1 MTTPESPR
9 VSWLRLV
16 LAIAR
21 SSIAS
26 MYQNWAL
33 ASFSLVAAFAIWF
46 IVEDVENPRVTLRFP
61 AEGLPAAIPVEAR
74 NAGNLIMKDSFAVA
88 VVLEGRDDDLENLV
102 PGDFRAY
109 VDVQDMQPGI
119 EDVREVKVESRR
131 SGVSVIEVIPSAVRV
146 TVVEPEERELPV
158 TIRRSGQ
165 VAAGYQEVEAATTV
179 DPATVVISGL
189 PERVASVRSVDLDV
203 NLSGVRDN
211 TTIEG
216 DLVARSQSGAQV
228 VVTITPARARA
239 TLQIEQTFVQRTLP
253 VEVLTTGDVA
263 SGYMITNVKV
273 EPATVAVTGPQAVVT
288 GLTRLTTPP
297 LDVSGAR
304 TDQTL
309 IRTIDEPQ
317 NTSLGRPSVTVT
329 VEIRP
334 IECATGPAGAPCG
347 GTTFVVGPTFEG
359 APPGLTHS
367 GFYSVEVKITG
378 PLTQLRDLK
387 PGDIKVTVS
396 LAGGATGTRGYPVI
410 VSVPSGLK
418 AEPVPNLQVTL
429 VALSSGSGQ

>member
-1 MTTPESPR
+1 MIAPSR
-9 VSWLRLV
+9 SRFSWLQLT
-16 LAIAR
+16 LAVFR
-21 SSIAS
+21 SAAAS
-26 MYQNWAL
+26 VYRNWLL

-46 IVEDVENPRVTLRFP
+46 IVEDAENPRVTVRFP

-88 VVLEGRDDDLENLV
+88 VVLEGRDDDLDNLV

-109 VDVQDMQPGI
+109 VDVQGMQAGI

-131 SGVSVIEVIPSAVRV
+131 SGVQVVEVIPSSVRV
-146 TVVEPEERELPV
+146 TVVEPQEREMPV

-165 VAAGYQEVEAATTV
+165 VAAGYQEVEQATTIE
-179 DPATVVISGL
+179 PATVVISGL

-228 VVTITPARARA
+228 VVTITPARAKA
-239 TLQIEQTFVQRTLP
+239 SIQVEQTFVQRTLP

-273 EPATVAVTGPQAVVT
+273 EPATVVVTGPQTVVA
-288 GLTRLTTPP
+288 GLTKLTTQP

-309 IRTIDEPQ
+309 IRTIDEPA

-329 VEIRP
+329 VEIRA
-334 IECATGPAGAPCG
+334 IECGTGEAGTPCG
-347 GTTFVVGPTFEG
+347 GATLVVGPAFENTP
-359 APPGLTHS
+359 AGLTHS
-367 GFYSVEVKITG
+367 GVYSVEVKVSG
-378 PLTQLRDLK
+378 PLTQIRDLE
-387 PGDIKVTVS
+387 PGDIKVVVS
-396 LAGGATGTRGYPVI
+396 LAGGTAGTRGYPVT
-410 VSVPSGLK
+410 VTLPGGLK

-429 VALSSGSGQ
+429 VSVPGGAGQ

>member
-1 MTTPESPR
+1 MTMPESPR
-9 VSWLRLV
+9 FSSPRLV
-16 LAIAR
+16 VALAR
-21 SSIAS
+21 SAIGS

-46 IVEDVENPRVTLRFP
+46 VIEDVENPRVTVQFP
-61 AEGLPAAIPVEAR
+61 AEGLPAAVPVEAR

-109 VDVQDMQPGI
+109 VDVQGMQADI

-131 SGVSVIEVIPSAVRV
+131 SGVRVVEVIPSSVRV

-158 TIRRSGQ
+158 TIRRTGQ
-165 VAAGYQEVEAATTV
+165 VAAGYQEVETATTV
-179 DPATVVISGL
+179 EPATVVISGL

-211 TTIEG
+211 TTVEG
-216 DLVARSQSGAQV
+216 DLIARSQSGAQV
-228 VVTITPARARA
+228 VVTITPARAKA

-273 EPATVAVTGPQAVVT
+273 EPATVAVTGPQAVVS
-288 GLTRLTTPP
+288 GLNKLTTPA

-309 IRTIDEPQ
+309 IRTIDEPR

-334 IECATGPAGAPCG
+334 IECSSGPAGAPCG

-359 APPGLTHS
+359 TPAGLTHS
-367 GFYSVEVKITG
+367 GLYSVEVKVTG

-387 PGDIKVTVS
+387 PGDIKATVS
-396 LAGGATGTRGYPVI
+396 LAGGALGTRGYPVT
-410 VSVPSGLK
+410 VTVPGALK
-418 AEPVPNLQVTL
+418 AEPVANIQVTL
-429 VALSSGSGQ
+429 VATSSGGGQ

>member
-228 VVTITPARARA
+228 VVTITPARAKA

-288 GLTRLTTPP
+288 GLTRLTTPA
-297 LDVSGAR
+297 LDVSGAK

-347 GTTFVVGPTFEG
+347 GTTFVVGPTFENTP
-359 APPGLTHS
+359 AGLIHS

-396 LAGGATGTRGYPVI
+396 LAGGATGTRGYPVT

-429 VALSSGSGQ
+429 VAASSGGGQ

>member
-1 MTTPESPR
+1 MTMSESSRFAWP
-9 VSWLRLV
+9 RLV
-16 LAIAR
+16 LAIIK

-26 MYQNWAL
+26 LYQNWAL

-119 EDVREVKVESRR
+119 EDVREVRVESRR

-146 TVVEPEERELPV
+146 TVVEPVERELPV

-165 VAAGYQEVEAATTV
+165 VAAGYQEVETATTAE
-179 DPATVVISGL
+179 PSTVVISGL

-228 VVTITPARARA
+228 VVTITPARAKA

-273 EPATVAVTGPQAVVT
+273 EPATVAVTGPQAVVA
-288 GLTRLTTPP
+288 GLTKLTTPP

-304 TDQTL
+304 ADQTL

-334 IECATGPAGAPCG
+334 IECSAGPAGAPCG
-347 GTTFVVGPTFEG
+347 GATFVVGPAFENT
-359 APPGLTHS
+359 PPGLTHAGS
-367 GFYSVEVKITG
+367 YSIEVKVTG
-378 PLTQLRDLK
+378 PLTQIRDLNPADVK
-387 PGDIKVTVS
+387 AVVS
-396 LAGGATGTRGYPVI
+396 LAAGAAGTRGYPVTI
-410 VSVPSGLK
+410 TLPGGLK
-418 AEPVPNLQVTL
+418 AEPVANLQVTL
-429 VALSSGSGQ
+429 VALVSGGGQ